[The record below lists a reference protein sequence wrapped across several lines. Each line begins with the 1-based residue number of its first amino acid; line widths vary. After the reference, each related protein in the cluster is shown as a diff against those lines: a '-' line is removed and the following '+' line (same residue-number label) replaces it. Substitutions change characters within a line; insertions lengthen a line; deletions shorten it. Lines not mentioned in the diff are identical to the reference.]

1 MPVGVEPT
9 FSTCCAEAGKAAAMT
24 EAAMATWTRR
34 FKDIALPPVGE
45 AERSSAILDE
55 KVADKAVQAYF
66 HQYEIVV
73 TFPKSLQAVFMHMK
87 EAD

>member
-1 MPVGVEPT
+1 LN
-9 FSTCCAEAGKAAAMT
+9 C
-24 EAAMATWTRR
+24 
-34 FKDIALPPVGE
+34 IAFTSCIGE
-45 AERSSAILDE
+45 AERSSATVLDE

-73 TFPKSLQAVFMHMK
+73 TFPELLQAAFMHMK